1 MSDFNKDTVLKV
13 AKLARLHVEEAEAES
28 LASELSGILDWIEKL
43 SEVDTHGVPQLAS
56 VSDVALP
63 WRADEVS
70 DGNVQEQV
78 LKNAPKSVHGCFS
91 VPKVIE

>member
-13 AKLARLHVEEAEAES
+13 AKLARIRVEENEADA
-28 LASELSGILDWIEKL
+28 LAKELGGILQWVEKL
-43 SEVDTHGVPQLAS
+43 SEVNTDDVPQLAS

-63 WRADEVS
+63 WRDDVVS
-70 DGNVQEQV
+70 DGGIQEQV
-78 LKNAPKSVHGCFS
+78 LKNAPKSEYGCFS